1 MLTPA
6 EDEFSGVTEG
16 EIGFAGSCVPALII
30 EVISPTGFREL
41 LPGGGRA
48 RRRLTGLPGRASL
61 LSPNVLRASV
71 RLKSHLM

>member
-30 EVISPTGFREL
+30 EVISPTGFSRTSS
-41 LPGGGRA
+41 
-48 RRRLTGLPGRASL
+48 RRWPSSSAADRPTWEGVAPIAER
-61 LSPNVLRASV
+61 LRAPV
-71 RLKSHLM
+71 RLKAI